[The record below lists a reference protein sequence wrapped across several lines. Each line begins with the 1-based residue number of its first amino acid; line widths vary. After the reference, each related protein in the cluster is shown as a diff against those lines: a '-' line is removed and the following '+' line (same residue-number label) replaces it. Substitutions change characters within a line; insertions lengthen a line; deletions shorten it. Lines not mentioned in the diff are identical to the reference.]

1 MTVLGAGADA
11 MVRVMAAASIHAG
24 TKPVE
29 ADARSTAQED
39 APMNAQAVI
48 THVRAAAAAQRIMYR
63 PGHYCNFKEENHHE
77 ICYAHTLH
85 SGSVC
90 RRG

>member
-48 THVRAAAAAQRIMYR
+48 THVRAAAGAAATA
-63 PGHYCNFKEENHHE
+63 P
-77 ICYAHTLH
+77 A
-85 SGSVC
+85 
-90 RRG
+90 

>member
-1 MTVLGAGADA
+1 MTVLDAGADA

-39 APMNAQAVI
+39 APTNAL
-48 THVRAAAAAQRIMYR
+48 AATTPARGGAGPAATA
-63 PGHYCNFKEENHHE
+63 PAWKG
-77 ICYAHTLH
+77 L
-85 SGSVC
+85 
-90 RRG
+90 